1 MGKRIAKIK
10 SSADVKKS
18 DVLFR
23 IRSQQYPR
31 WIEVCGVDDYTEI
44 DYDNPFVKIE
54 WLLSDPAWLHA
65 IKSEKGREEFKK
77 RLDDPLAWYIF
88 TSYRDEETGQGYW
101 DLTSGVL
108 RHQMRT
114 KYTQMRRKKNAVI
127 KNEYS

>member
-1 MGKRIAKIK
+1 MGKRITKIK
-10 SSADVKKS
+10 ASADVKKG
-18 DVLFR
+18 DVLFQV
-23 IRSQQYPR
+23 RSRQFPR

-65 IKSEKGREEFKK
+65 IKSEKGRHEFKE

-101 DLTSGVL
+101 DLTEGVL
-108 RHQMRT
+108 RHQIGT
-114 KYTQMRRKKNAVI
+114 KYRQIRRKKNAVI
-127 KNEYS
+127 KKEYG